1 MLSLKTLAAAAA
13 LALGSVAASA
23 VPVTETGSHIKVTY
37 DSALVGLF
45 GAPTLVGD
53 VLSWFPSGSP
63 GFTAQT
69 GGGIVVTNSTFAV
82 KIEALPGWTL
92 TSFSLTEGGDY
103 FYFGPGAD
111 VSVSG
116 QLRVTPLVPAS
127 PTISQSITQSAAF
140 ISNPVP
146 PPLEPA
152 IVTHDWTATA
162 GAPLIVPGG
171 VTQAN
176 ASIQNILGAL
186 ANPNQWPSY
195 AFIEK
200 KNVALAVSVT
210 PVPEPETYA
219 MMLAGLGAV
228 LFLARRRQVS

>member
-1 MLSLKTLAAAAA
+1 MQMLRLKTVAAAAA
-13 LALGSVAASA
+13 LALGSAAASA

-45 GAPTLVGD
+45 GTPTLVGD

-69 GGGIVVTNSTFAV
+69 SGGIVVTNSTFAV
-82 KIEALPGWTL
+82 KVEALPGWTL

-103 FYFGPGAD
+103 FYFGGQAG

-116 QLRVTPLVPAS
+116 QLRVTPLPGSTTAQALTV
-127 PTISQSITQSAAF
+127 SAPFVGNADLDF
-140 ISNPVP
+140 T
-146 PPLEPA
+146 
-152 IVTHDWTATA
+152 THNWTATA
-162 GAPLIVPGG
+162 GAIGVAPG
-171 VTQAN
+171 TTAAN
-176 ASIQNILGAL
+176 ASIQNILAAFVPPGSFPA
-186 ANPNQWPSY
+186 Y

-200 KNVALAVSVT
+200 KDVALTVGVSA
-210 PVPEPETYA
+210 VPEPETYA